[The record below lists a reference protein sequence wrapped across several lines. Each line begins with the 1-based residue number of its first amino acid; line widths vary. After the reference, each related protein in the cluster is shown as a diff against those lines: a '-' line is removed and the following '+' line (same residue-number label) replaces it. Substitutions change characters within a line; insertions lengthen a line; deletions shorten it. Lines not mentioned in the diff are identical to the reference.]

1 MSDAVQR
8 LRDAIQAVIN
18 ELDDDRGW
26 NVSQFVISMG
36 LERVNADGQVES
48 CSWHWAPPEQPDW
61 QIIGLLLAAVDD
73 HNAAEIE
80 D

>member
-1 MSDAVQR
+1 MSNPTQR

-18 ELDDDRGW
+18 DLDDDRGW
-26 NVSQFVISMG
+26 TVGQFVISMG
-36 LERVNADGQVES
+36 LERVTPDGRVES

-61 QIIGLLLAAVDD
+61 QIVGLLLAAVED
-73 HNAAEIE
+73 HNSAEIE